1 MLFITYFL
9 LCYFFVN
16 TLGQNPG
23 CPENVQTI
31 PEFDGNKV
39 GTYMVGTYYISTYY
53 FEIGLKMY
61 FINIP
66 NLHSKSLLLKFIFEN
81 SM

>member
-1 MLFITYFL
+1 
-9 LCYFFVN
+9 VN

-39 GTYMVGTYYISTYY
+39 GTYVVGTYYISTYY
-53 FEIGLKMY
+53 FEIGLKNVLY
-61 FINIP
+61 
-66 NLHSKSLLLKFIFEN
+66 
-81 SM
+81 